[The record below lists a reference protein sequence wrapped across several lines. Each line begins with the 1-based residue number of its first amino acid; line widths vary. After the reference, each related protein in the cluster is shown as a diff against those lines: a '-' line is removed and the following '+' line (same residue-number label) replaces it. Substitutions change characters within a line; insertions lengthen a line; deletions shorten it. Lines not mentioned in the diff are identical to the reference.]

1 MSTDNTRKNAYVLD
15 VSPIPTGF
23 LGFLEDRAY
32 VDQVSRTVEGV
43 YIEPRISLGH
53 ILELFERAGARVH
66 SFRAAGTKANW
77 QESAAHRGFRV
88 LTNPRA
94 AAWLP
99 TVPAA

>member
-1 MSTDNTRKNAYVLD
+1 MSTNNTKTNAYILD
-15 VSPIPTGF
+15 VSLIPTGF

-32 VDQVSRTVEGV
+32 VDQVARTVEGV
-43 YIEPRISLGH
+43 YVEPRTSLGH
-53 ILELFERAGARVH
+53 ILELFEAAGVRVH
-66 SFRAAGTKANW
+66 GFRAAGTKAKW
-77 QESAAHRGFRV
+77 QEAAARRGFRV

>member
-1 MSTDNTRKNAYVLD
+1 MSTNNNRHHAYVLD
-15 VSPIPTGF
+15 VSPIPAGF
-23 LGFLEDRAY
+23 LGFLEERAY
-32 VDQVSRTVEGV
+32 VDQISRTVEGV
-43 YIEPRISLGH
+43 YVEPRTSLGH

-66 SFRAAGTKANW
+66 SFRAAGTRAKW
-77 QESAAHRGFRV
+77 QDSAAHRGFRV